1 MDRVFPGDV
10 ALSEMTGLGKEG
22 IPAFGCLISG
32 HYHRARVV
40 APIDKLIEVLSLSFG
55 KFFHGKIVKYQQIG
69 LQVVLR
75 SASSQVG

>member
-1 MDRVFPGDV
+1 
-10 ALSEMTGLGKEG
+10 
-22 IPAFGCLISG
+22 
-32 HYHRARVV
+32 VV